1 MKKVLCD
8 KDGKFISVH
17 DGDYYLMELN
27 DGDYLTHEDGTIL
40 IYRECE
46 HKVVSVCKN
55 FPKVG
60 YHASLRHGEEP
71 LHTYQNE
78 DSFTHYDLIPAYR
91 FSTSEEK
98 KRIND
103 VLSKNG
109 LYYDEKEKCLKKLRW
124 RAVIGNSYYYINFDS
139 FEVFVETE
147 SDFLRDN
154 KRYDNRNYFQTKE
167 EAEKKLFEIKA
178 ALND

>member
-8 KDGKFISVH
+8 KDGKFISIH
-17 DGDYYLMELN
+17 DEDYYLTELN
-27 DGDYLTHEDGTIL
+27 DGDCLTHEDGTIL

-46 HKVVSVCKN
+46 REDTKVA
-55 FPKVG
+55 
-60 YHASLRHGEEP
+60 YHAILRYGEK
-71 LHTYQNE
+71 LHTYKNGYP
-78 DSFTHYDLIPAYR
+78 FIHYDLIPAYR
-91 FSTSEEK
+91 FSTLEEK
-98 KRIND
+98 KRINN
-103 VLSKNG
+103 VLSENG

-139 FEVFVETE
+139 FEVFIETE
-147 SDFLRDN
+147 SDFSEDK
-154 KRYDNRNYFQTKE
+154 KRYNNLNYFQTKE